1 MARLPT
7 SAPRG
12 DAPAPP
18 LDGAPANDGLWSP
31 HRRALSLGL
40 VFTITLIAFEA
51 LAVGTVMPAVAK
63 ELKGLELYGW
73 AFAAFFLGDLV
84 GIVVAGGLIDRTGLA
99 RPFVGGLT
107 LFALGLTVCGL
118 APSMQVLVAGRF
130 LQGLGAGAIPPT
142 AYVAIGR
149 SLPDRLRP
157 PMFATLSTA
166 WVLPGV
172 IGPALAGG
180 LTQLLGWRIVFVGL
194 IPLVVVA
201 GVMTLRSL
209 MAVPDAATVTATPP
223 GEAAAGEAT
232 RRRVP
237 LALVLA
243 AGAALV
249 VGGLSAGDPAL
260 AAALIVGG
268 LVLVVPTFRRL
279 TPAGTL
285 RAARGLPAAIL
296 LRGVAT
302 AAFFAADAYVPLA
315 LQDWRGLP
323 PAAAGIVLT
332 AATLSWTAGSWVQA
346 HRFDRWGARRL
357 VGAGF
362 VFLVVGVATFGL
374 ILVREVPVLIVG
386 IPTWAVAGLGMG
398 LLYAPLSLV
407 TLREAPDGGQG
418 AATAALQLSDV
429 LGTALGTGIG
439 GGILA
444 AGVRLGSAQ
453 GASLAIVFGVA
464 VVGGIVGL
472 ALSARLPGGARA
484 EASATASERSVA

>member
-1 MARLPT
+1 MARLPALPDT
-7 SAPRG
+7 GTPE
-12 DAPAPP
+12 
-18 LDGAPANDGLWSP
+18 NDGLWSP

-51 LAVGTVMPAVAK
+51 LAVGTVMPAVSV

-73 AFAAFFLGDLV
+73 AFSAFFLGDLV
-84 GIVVAGGLIDRTGLA
+84 GIVVVGGLIDRTGLG
-99 RPFVGGLT
+99 RPFVGGLA

-118 APSMQVLVAGRF
+118 APSMEVLVAGRF

-142 AYVAIGR
+142 AYVAIAR
-149 SLPDRLRP
+149 SLPERLRP

-166 WVLPGV
+166 WVLPGI

-180 LTQLLGWRIVFVGL
+180 ITQVVGWRAVFLGL

-209 MAVPDAATVTATPP
+209 MAVPGAVTVTQGDAAT
-223 GEAAAGEAT
+223 GEAT

-237 LALVLA
+237 FALVLA

-249 VGGLSAGDPAL
+249 VGGLSAADPAL
-260 AAALIVGG
+260 AAARIVGG

-279 TPAGTL
+279 TPVGTL

-346 HRFDRWGARRL
+346 RRFDRWGARRL

-362 VFLVVGVATFGL
+362 VLLVLGVATFAL

-386 IPTWAVAGLGMG
+386 IPTWAIAGLGMG

-407 TLREAPDGGQG
+407 TLREAPEGGQG
-418 AATAALQLSDV
+418 AATSALQLSDV
-429 LGTALGTGIG
+429 LGTAIGTGIG

-464 VVGGIVGL
+464 VVGGLVGMVL
-472 ALSARLPGGARA
+472 AARLPGGSRA
-484 EASATASERSVA
+484 AAAMPATERIIA

>member
-1 MARLPT
+1 MHAQT
-7 SAPRG
+7 
-12 DAPAPP
+12 PP
-18 LDGAPANDGLWSP
+18 IGEGSSRSDGLWSP
-31 HRRALSLGL
+31 ERRALSLGL

-51 LAVGTVMPAVAK
+51 LAVGTVMPAVSV

-99 RPFVGGLT
+99 RPFVGGLA
-107 LFALGLTVCGL
+107 LFAFGLTVCGL
-118 APSMQVLVAGRF
+118 APSMEVLVAGRF

-142 AYVAIGR
+142 AYVAIAR
-149 SLPDRLRP
+149 SLPERLRP

-166 WVLPGV
+166 WVLPGIV
-172 IGPALAGG
+172 GPALAGG
-180 LTQLLGWRIVFVGL
+180 ITQLVGWRIVFLGL
-194 IPLVVVA
+194 IPLVVLA

-209 MAVPDAATVTATPP
+209 MVVPGAVPVAPGAAPAPADETA
-223 GEAAAGEAT
+223 

-243 AGAALV
+243 VGAALI
-249 VGGLSAGDPAL
+249 VGGLSASEPGM

-268 LVLVVPTFRRL
+268 LVLVVPTFQRL
-279 TPAGTL
+279 TPPGTL

-296 LRGVAT
+296 LRGIAT

-315 LQDWRGLP
+315 LQDWRRLP

-346 HRFDRWGARRL
+346 RRFDRWGSRRL

-362 VFLVVGVATFGL
+362 IFLVLGVATFAL
-374 ILVREVPVLIVG
+374 ILVRDVPVLIVG
-386 IPTWAVAGLGMG
+386 IPTWAIAGLGMG

-407 TLREAPDGGQG
+407 TLREAPEGGQG
-418 AATAALQLSDV
+418 AATSALQLSDV
-429 LGTALGTGIG
+429 LGTAIGTGIG

-453 GASLAIVFGVA
+453 GLSLAIVFGVA
-464 VVGGIVGL
+464 VVGGVLGL
-472 ALSARLPGGARA
+472 ALAARLPGATRAAVARP
-484 EASATASERSVA
+484 ATERSVA

>member
-1 MARLPT
+1 MAQIPS
-7 SAPRG
+7 SAVGPA
-12 DAPAPP
+12 APS
-18 LDGAPANDGLWSP
+18 GDGLWSP
-31 HRRALSLGL
+31 GRRALSLGL
-40 VFTITLIAFEA
+40 VFTITLLAFEA
-51 LAVGTVMPAVAK
+51 LAVGTVMPAVAV
-63 ELKGLELYGW
+63 ELHGLELYGW
-73 AFAAFFLGDLV
+73 AFSAFFLGDLV

-107 LFALGLTVCGL
+107 LFALGLIVCGI
-118 APSMQVLVAGRF
+118 APSMEVLVAGRF
-130 LQGLGAGAIPPT
+130 LQGLGAGGIPPT

-166 WVLPGV
+166 WVLPGIV
-172 IGPALAGG
+172 GPALAGG
-180 LTQLLGWRIVFVGL
+180 ITQTLGWRAVFLGL
-194 IPLVVVA
+194 LPLVAFA

-209 MAVPDAATVTATPP
+209 VAVPAATVESHPADKPSSET
-223 GEAAAGEAT
+223 T

-237 LALVLA
+237 LALLLA
-243 AGAALV
+243 VGAALV
-249 VGGLSAGDPAL
+249 VGGLAADTPGVT
-260 AAALIVGG
+260 AALVVGG
-268 LVLVVPTFRRL
+268 LVLVVPTFRLL

-332 AATLSWTAGSWVQA
+332 AATLSWTGGSWVQA
-346 HRFDRWGARRL
+346 RRFDRWGARRL
-357 VGAGF
+357 VTAGF
-362 VFLVVGVATFGL
+362 AFLILGVATFAL
-374 ILVREVPVLIVG
+374 ILVRDVPVLVVG
-386 IPTWAVAGLGMG
+386 IPTWAIAGLGMG

-407 TLREAPDGGQG
+407 TLREAPPDGQG
-418 AATAALQLSDV
+418 AATSALQLSDV

-444 AGVRLGSAQ
+444 AGVRAGSPQ
-453 GASLAIVFGVA
+453 GISLAIVFAVA
-464 VVGGIVGL
+464 VAGGIAGL
-472 ALSARLPGGARA
+472 LLAARLPSGARV
-484 EASATASERSVA
+484 EVAAAVRDRVVA

>member
-1 MARLPT
+1 M
-7 SAPRG
+7 
-12 DAPAPP
+12 
-18 LDGAPANDGLWSP
+18 
-31 HRRALSLGL
+31 
-40 VFTITLIAFEA
+40 E
-51 LAVGTVMPAVAK
+51 
-63 ELKGLELYGW
+63 
-73 AFAAFFLGDLV
+73 
-84 GIVVAGGLIDRTGLA
+84 
-99 RPFVGGLT
+99 
-107 LFALGLTVCGL
+107 
-118 APSMQVLVAGRF
+118 VLVAGRF

-149 SLPDRLRP
+149 SLPERLRP
-157 PMFATLSTA
+157 SMFATLSTA

-180 LTQLLGWRIVFVGL
+180 ITQALGWRVVFLGIL
-194 IPLVVVA
+194 PLVLAA

-209 MAVPDAATVTATPP
+209 IAVPGGAAATDADARP
-223 GEAAAGEAT
+223 AAEAT

-237 LALVLA
+237 LALILA
-243 AGAALV
+243 LGAGLV
-249 VGGLSAGDPAL
+249 VGGLSASSPA
-260 AAALIVGG
+260 AIAALVVGG

-296 LRGVAT
+296 LRGIAT

-332 AATLSWTAGSWVQA
+332 AATLSWTGGSWIQA
-346 HRFDRWGARRL
+346 RRFDRWGARRL
-357 VGAGF
+357 VTAGF
-362 VFLVVGVATFGL
+362 VFLVIGVATFAL
-374 ILVREVPVLIVG
+374 ILVPEVPVLVVG
-386 IPTWAVAGLGMG
+386 IPTWAIAGLGMG

-407 TLREAPDGGQG
+407 TLREAREGGQG

-444 AGVRLGSAQ
+444 AGVRAGSPQGISLG
-453 GASLAIVFGVA
+453 IVFAVA
-464 VVGGIVGL
+464 IVGGIAGL
-472 ALSARLPGGARA
+472 LLAARLPA
-484 EASATASERSVA
+484 ASHAHSAVPAPDRVVA